1 MLKNSLSG
9 KYRVKHS
16 RLGITSFTI
25 AILDR
30 FIWLTLF
37 GIAVSETIIEIIRG
51 EWPGT
56 WEEKGLS
63 FCNWTLCQMLIFLV
77 YLFLTAWFFAG
88 PIISFWGIALG
99 IAGLVQRTRI
109 RTFSVIGVILNV
121 LFVPVKVLLFVL
133 CLIMSMRGRPPWDAT
148 P

>member
-1 MLKNSLSG
+1 MLKNSLSRG
-9 KYRVKHS
+9 FQLEHS

-25 AILDR
+25 AVLDI
-30 FIWLTLF
+30 FIWLTSF
-37 GIAVSETIIEIIRG
+37 GIVTTETIIQIIRG
-51 EWPGT
+51 NWGGP
-56 WEEKGLS
+56 WEETGLS
-63 FCNWTLCQMLIFLV
+63 CCNWTLCQMLIFLV
-77 YLFLTAWFFAG
+77 NLFLTAWLFAG

-109 RTFSVIGVILNV
+109 RTFAVIGVILNV

-133 CLIMSMRGRPPWDAT
+133 CLIMSMNGRPPWDAS